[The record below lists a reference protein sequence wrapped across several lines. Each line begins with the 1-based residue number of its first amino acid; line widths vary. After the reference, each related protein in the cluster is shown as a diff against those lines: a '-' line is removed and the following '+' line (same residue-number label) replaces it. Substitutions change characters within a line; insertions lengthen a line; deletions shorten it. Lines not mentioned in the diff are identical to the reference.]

1 MSQSSSAA
9 SDGSTSEIRQH
20 HSDRRSST
28 PEYESRLP
36 DLTDRQVNPHPEI
49 QNDTGASPLAV
60 LSTAPDAGVTT
71 LPSGQAVATPVLL
84 DLSESL
90 NSKVKS
96 IKTAKATGWSIPSP
110 NASSP
115 INSVRSTTRKAISG
129 KHYTSESD
137 SEKTA
142 SKQISRHSRNKH
154 DDNHRN
160 SDRSSTHRNSRH
172 SSNNEH
178 SNRRHTLVKVVD
190 TNSILLVYY
199 LYSGY

>member
-1 MSQSSSAA
+1 MSKSSSAA
-9 SDGSTSEIRQH
+9 SDGSTSEIRL

-36 DLTDRQVNPHPEI
+36 DPTDRQVNPHPEI

-96 IKTAKATGWSIPSP
+96 TKNNANTGWGIPSP
-110 NASSP
+110 NTYSP
-115 INSVRSTTRKAISG
+115 INSVRTTTRTAISG
-129 KHYTSESD
+129 KDYTSETD
-137 SEKTA
+137 SE
-142 SKQISRHSRNKH
+142 HSVLNCLAMTGLIG
-154 DDNHRN
+154 
-160 SDRSSTHRNSRH
+160 S
-172 SSNNEH
+172 
-178 SNRRHTLVKVVD
+178 
-190 TNSILLVYY
+190 
-199 LYSGY
+199 

>member
-96 IKTAKATGWSIPSP
+96 IKTAK
-110 NASSP
+110 
-115 INSVRSTTRKAISG
+115 
-129 KHYTSESD
+129 
-137 SEKTA
+137 
-142 SKQISRHSRNKH
+142 
-154 DDNHRN
+154 
-160 SDRSSTHRNSRH
+160 
-172 SSNNEH
+172 SNGLEH
-178 SNRRHTLVKVVD
+178 SLPQCFFSNQQCQKHHEK
-190 TNSILLVYY
+190 SY
-199 LYSGY
+199 LWKALH

>member
-9 SDGSTSEIRQH
+9 SDGSTSEIRQ

-84 DLSESL
+84 QLE
-90 NSKVKS
+90 
-96 IKTAKATGWSIPSP
+96 
-110 NASSP
+110 
-115 INSVRSTTRKAISG
+115 
-129 KHYTSESD
+129 
-137 SEKTA
+137 SEKYQNR
-142 SKQISRHSRNKH
+142 K
-154 DDNHRN
+154 
-160 SDRSSTHRNSRH
+160 
-172 SSNNEH
+172 SNGLEH
-178 SNRRHTLVKVVD
+178 SLPQCFFSNQQCQKHHEK
-190 TNSILLVYY
+190 SY
-199 LYSGY
+199 LWKALH